1 MPTRTPNQ
9 ADVFAVTQLLSST
22 STMTDVVSSGSGTSV
37 SAPPPPPPSPA
48 PAALPLALQ
57 SASPPVNPAQVQAA
71 ISFLT
76 NPKVQSSPPSR
87 KFSFLESKGLT
98 PHEIL
103 EALQRS
109 SSGSREYQVLSGA
122 LQNGDQR
129 KASEIVAS
137 LDSESGSTSTP
148 PVTTAATASAPQS
161 YSTPS
166 QPTYTYQAP
175 HQQQQPVLYAIQQPN
190 GQVLYSTTPPA
201 PNSNKA
207 GGGGWLA
214 TTAAVGAIAGTG
226 ALANYLYQKYM
237 PTIRIES
244 RHHYHDQHPSISDA
258 TQQQQSAAV
267 HQLMQANGAPAAAG
281 ASKMNG
287 ISSDNDRYG
296 LTTLNSNVNASN
308 NNDDDQTYRA
318 VTALKNDMRDVVD
331 LLREQTTDIKRALN
345 TIQLS
350 LEVVSRRSREKDSN
364 TVELNETLTGIRSLL
379 QRHQSQIL
387 GDNSN
392 GSSSSV
398 SSSSSLLPASHNR
411 SATTSNFPLS
421 SISEKWNGSTHSRSE
436 SMGATPAGLNGDEDG
451 GSSKRSNVSVSPE
464 PSNEPSP
471 AERLADGE
479 KAMNDALEEIQADN
493 SSDEQRMAVQAM
505 LLYIGNILS
514 HMDGADR
521 TKYRRI
527 MLSNTAY
534 NSRVR
539 RIKGAERFLLA
550 AGWEVR
556 GSFIEWTDEKRNGG
570 GDGEAQKEE
579 WKEKLLQRALDRLTQ
594 CK

>member
-1 MPTRTPNQ
+1 
-9 ADVFAVTQLLSST
+9 
-22 STMTDVVSSGSGTSV
+22 MTDVTPSSSTPPT
-37 SAPPPPPPSPA
+37 PPPTSTPLQ
-48 PAALPLALQ
+48 LPLALQ
-57 SASPPVNPAQVQAA
+57 QPAAPTNPSQVQAA

-98 PHEIL
+98 SHEIL
-103 EALQRS
+103 EALQRTNS
-109 SSGSREYQVLSGA
+109 NGREYQVLSAA

-137 LDSESGSTSTP
+137 LDGETTTSAPSTSTTMP
-148 PVTTAATASAPQS
+148 APSQS
-161 YSTPS
+161 YAQPS
-166 QPTYTYQAP
+166 SSTYTYQAP
-175 HQQQQPVLYAIQQPN
+175 QQQQQPVLYAVQQPN
-190 GQVLYSTTPPA
+190 GQILYSTTPP
-201 PNSNKA
+201 PSQKNDN

-244 RHHYHDQHPSISDA
+244 RNHQHDHPSLTDA
-258 TQQQQSAAV
+258 THQQQNAAV
-267 HQLMQANGAPAAAG
+267 QQLMSGGGAAAT
-281 ASKMNG
+281 KMNG
-287 ISSDNDRYG
+287 VSDGDKYG
-296 LTTLNSNVNASN
+296 LTTLNGSSSSNANS
-308 NNDDDQTYRA
+308 DDDQTYRA
-318 VTALKNDMRDVVD
+318 VTSLKNDMRDVVD

-364 TVELNETLTGIRSLL
+364 AAELNETLTGIRQLL
-379 QRHQSQIL
+379 QRSQSQIL

-392 GSSSSV
+392 GSSLTGHSGSST
-398 SSSSSLLPASHNR
+398 SLASQTHNR
-411 SATTSNFPLS
+411 SATASHLPLS
-421 SISEKWNGSTHSRSE
+421 SISEKWDANSHSRSE
-436 SMGATPAGLNGDEDG
+436 SMGSTPAGLNVDDD
-451 GSSKRSNVSVSPE
+451 SVKPSTMSASPE
-464 PSNEPSP
+464 PPAIHEPSP
-471 AERLADGE
+471 AERLADGQ
-479 KAMNDALEEIQADN
+479 KAMNEALEEIQADN

-514 HMDGADR
+514 HMDQ

-550 AGWEVR
+550 AGFEIR
-556 GSFIEWTDEKRNGG
+556 GSYIEWTDEKRTPA
-570 GDGEAQKEE
+570 GESQKEE
-579 WKEKLLQRALDRLTQ
+579 WREKLLQQALDRLTQ